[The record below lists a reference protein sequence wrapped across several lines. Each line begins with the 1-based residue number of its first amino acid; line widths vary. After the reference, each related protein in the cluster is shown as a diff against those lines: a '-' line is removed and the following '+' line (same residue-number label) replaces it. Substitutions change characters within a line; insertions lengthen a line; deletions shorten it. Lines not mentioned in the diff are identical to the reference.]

1 MCKLFIFTPQGPVEG
16 SIIESNMEQGLGK
29 TSTVLVKRG
38 TLKKGQFL
46 VCGLTYGCVKQVLDT
61 RAPISDSTSQRTEL
75 STVKPS
81 ESCRVTGW
89 KLELPKAGDDFLQV
103 DDAKRAQEV
112 IRWRQ
117 NKEKKEKEQEALR
130 VIEEKRKAEEE
141 IYEHYRTQKLKE
153 GFIRSPV
160 FVKNEEAQKEIVE
173 ATTGGFDA
181 AHTVSIVIKAGK
193 LNFNEITYYY
203 VLFFFLDLIF
213 PNNILI
219 VSVIA
224 P

>member
-38 TLKKGQFL
+38 TLKRGQFL

-181 AHTVSIVIKAGK
+181 AHTV
-193 LNFNEITYYY
+193 
-203 VLFFFLDLIF
+203 
-213 PNNILI
+213 
-219 VSVIA
+219 
-224 P
+224 

>member
-1 MCKLFIFTPQGPVEG
+1 
-16 SIIESNMEQGLGK
+16 MELGLGK

-61 RAPISDSTSQRTEL
+61 RAPISDLTSQRTEL
-75 STVKPS
+75 TTVSPS

-112 IRWRQ
+112 IRWRK
-117 NKEKKEKEQEALR
+117 NKEKKEKELEALR

-141 IYEHYRTQKLKE
+141 IYERYRTQKLQD
-153 GFIRSPV
+153 GFVRAPV
-160 FVKNEEAQKEIVE
+160 FVQNEEAKKEIVV
-173 ATTGGFDA
+173 ATTTGFDS
-181 AHTVSIVIKAGK
+181 AHTVSIVIKSGK
-193 LNFNEITYYY
+193 LHGT
-203 VLFFFLDLIF
+203 VCS
-213 PNNILI
+213 I
-219 VSVIA
+219 VHSESKKSF
-224 P
+224 